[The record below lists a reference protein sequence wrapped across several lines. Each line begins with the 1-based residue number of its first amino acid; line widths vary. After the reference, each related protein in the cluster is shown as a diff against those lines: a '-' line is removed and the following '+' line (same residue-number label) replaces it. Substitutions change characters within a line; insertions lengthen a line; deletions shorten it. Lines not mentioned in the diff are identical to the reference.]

1 MGSLEGKVAIVTGA
15 AGGIGTAVEA
25 DNTAGRAPGATHR
38 GPTRKGRQ
46 QGRHGVRL
54 LLLDPVPATVS
65 AIVRSRSMM

>member
-38 GPTRKGRQ
+38 GPTKRPSAGSTRRAA
-46 QGRHGVRL
+46 G
-54 LLLDPVPATVS
+54 ATANRALRS
-65 AIVRSRSMM
+65 SRSRSR